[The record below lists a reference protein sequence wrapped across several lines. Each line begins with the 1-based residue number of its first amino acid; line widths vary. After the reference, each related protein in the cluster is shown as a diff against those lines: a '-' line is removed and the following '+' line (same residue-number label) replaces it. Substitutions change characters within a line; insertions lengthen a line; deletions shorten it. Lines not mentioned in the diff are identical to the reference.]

1 MAIKILSGILV
12 TLDHRDGRV
21 RIDLDDNEVV
31 DGPTG
36 VTAQKTRKIGSG
48 RYDGTPCRMVA
59 LREIKIHVTQHR
71 GSHAREDI
79 VENDYLKI
87 DDVAI
92 DERNMEIKWEGT
104 GGSRIEEISY
114 NVLMRR

>member
-21 RIDLDDNEVV
+21 RIDLDTNTVV
-31 DGPTG
+31 DGPAG
-36 VTAQKTRKIGSG
+36 LTAQKTRRIGFG
-48 RYDGTPCRMVA
+48 RYDG
-59 LREIKIHVTQHR
+59 TQHR